1 MSRDGTKV
9 VGLKIIIRGVK
20 NKKMYYVIM
29 LFVISTVVYIIIITT
44 IIIIIF
50 YYNIFSAFSYYN
62 IIEIYFNINNEIET
76 SLLYKT

>member
-44 IIIIIF
+44 IIIIF
-50 YYNIFSAFSYYN
+50 YYNVFSAFSHN